1 MRCHKSN
8 IGGKMPKKI
17 KKNSKKKS
25 SNVIPI
31 KRNMVEAENAT
42 QLLSIEDQERERTNI
57 FAKKICDDI
66 DEFVKECRMNTDF
79 TYYHFLYHIKQRAIL
94 NVSYA
99 LFKHVNEASTD
110 EVTKNMSEYLNEN
123 APELKLDAAN
133 NTIQ

>member
-1 MRCHKSN
+1 
-8 IGGKMPKKI
+8 MPKI
-17 KKNSKKKS
+17 KKNGKKKS

-31 KRNMVEAENAT
+31 KRDIIEVENAT
-42 QLLSIEDQERERTNI
+42 QILSIEEQERERTNK
-57 FAKKICDDI
+57 FARKICDEI
-66 DEFVKECRMNTDF
+66 DEFVKECKMNSDF
-79 TYYHFLYHIKQRAIL
+79 TYYHFLYHIKQRTIL

>member
-1 MRCHKSN
+1 
-8 IGGKMPKKI
+8 MPKI
-17 KKNSKKKS
+17 KKNGKKKS

-31 KRNMVEAENAT
+31 KRDIVEAEDAT
-42 QLLSIEDQERERTNI
+42 QILSIEEQERERTNK
-57 FAKKICDDI
+57 FARKICDEI
-66 DEFVKECRMNTDF
+66 DEFVKECKMNSDF
-79 TYYHFLYHIKQRAIL
+79 TYYHFLYHIKQRTIL

>member
-1 MRCHKSN
+1 MRRHKSN
-8 IGGKMPKKI
+8 IGGKMPKI

-31 KRNMVEAENAT
+31 NKNIVEAENAT
-42 QLLSIEDQERERTNI
+42 QLLSIEDQEREKTNK
-57 FAKKICDDI
+57 FARKICDEI

-94 NVSYA
+94 NVSYN

>member
-1 MRCHKSN
+1 MRRHKSI
-8 IGGKMPKKI
+8 IGGKMPKI
-17 KKNSKKKS
+17 KKTSKKKS

-42 QLLSIEDQERERTNI
+42 QLLSIEDQERERTNK
-57 FAKKICDDI
+57 FARKICDEI

-94 NVSYA
+94 NVSYN

-110 EVTKNMSEYLNEN
+110 EVTKNMSEYLNES

>member
-1 MRCHKSN
+1 
-8 IGGKMPKKI
+8 MPKI

-31 KRNMVEAENAT
+31 NKNIVEAENTT
-42 QLLSIEDQERERTNI
+42 QLLSIEDQERERTNK
-57 FAKKICDDI
+57 FSRKICDEI

>member
-1 MRCHKSN
+1 
-8 IGGKMPKKI
+8 MPKI
-17 KKNSKKKS
+17 KKNGKKKS

-31 KRNMVEAENAT
+31 KRDIVEAENTT
-42 QLLSIEDQERERTNI
+42 QILSIEEQERERTNK
-57 FAKKICDDI
+57 FARKICDEI
-66 DEFVKECRMNTDF
+66 DEFVKECKMNSDF

-94 NVSYA
+94 NVSYV
-99 LFKHVNEASTD
+99 LFKQVNEASTD

>member
-8 IGGKMPKKI
+8 IGGKMPKI

-31 KRNMVEAENAT
+31 NKNIVEAENAT
-42 QLLSIEDQERERTNI
+42 QLLSIEDQERERTNK
-57 FAKKICDDI
+57 FARKICDEI

-123 APELKLDAAN
+123 APELKLDATN